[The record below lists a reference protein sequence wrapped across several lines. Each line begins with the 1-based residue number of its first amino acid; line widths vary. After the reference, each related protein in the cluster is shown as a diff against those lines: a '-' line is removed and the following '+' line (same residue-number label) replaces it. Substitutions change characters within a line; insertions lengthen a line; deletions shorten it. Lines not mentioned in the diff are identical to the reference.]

1 MERAVIYPFL
11 FFIFCITM
19 VGGWLPTVRR
29 WSAETFRM
37 IISFCAGV
45 LLGAVFFHMLPSIAP
60 VLGPDLGYPII
71 IGFLLIFISEKFI
84 MVHPCEEGECDYH
97 KIGLAAYIGIGFH
110 SLLDG
115 LAIGAGHMM
124 NLTAVILL
132 AVTVHKFPA
141 ALALSSILIKGG
153 EYTRQ
158 RVIVSMFIFALTTP
172 IGALLSLSILR
183 GVSSYSVG
191 LAIGLSAGVFL
202 FIAIGDLLPTV
213 HEQNEKKYQNLIC
226 LCLGIFSTILSMGI
240 A

>member
-1 MERAVIYPFL
+1 MERTFIYPFL

-19 VGGWLPTVRR
+19 IGGWIPTVKR
-29 WSAETFRM
+29 WSVETFRM

-45 LLGAVFFHMLPSIAP
+45 LLGAVFFHMLPGIAS
-60 VLGPDLGYPII
+60 VLGVAIGYPII
-71 IGFLLIFISEKFI
+71 IGFLLIFVTEKFI

-97 KIGLAAYIGIGFH
+97 KIGLAAYMGIGFH

-124 NLTAVILL
+124 NLTMVILL

-141 ALALSSILIKGG
+141 ALALSSILTKGG

-158 RVIVSMFIFALTTP
+158 RVIVSMFLFALATP
-172 IGALLSLSILR
+172 VGALLSLSILKE
-183 GVSSYSVG
+183 VDPYFVG
-191 LAIGLSAGVFL
+191 WAIGLSAGTFL

-213 HEQNEKKYQNLIC
+213 HKETEKKYQNLIC
-226 LCLGIFSTILSMGI
+226 LCLGIFATILSMGV